1 MSLDFYDSKPSILKN
16 AMFAMFIGSLFCGCA
31 SSTQSQIFS
40 NEPVWLRDTTY
51 IKDKLS
57 AVGCA
62 NIHIDGEAAQFK
74 LATQR
79 AIEQIALQKSSKV
92 SVVSYRNQINHT
104 STSQTSSLQEV
115 NQQDIKTK
123 VVDMYKDNNDHRI
136 CVLVEEE

>member
-1 MSLDFYDSKPSILKN
+1 MNLNFDNSKLSIIKN
-16 AMFAMFIGSLFCGCA
+16 AMFAMFIGSLFYGCSGSA
-31 SSTQSQIFS
+31 QSQMFS
-40 NEPVWLRDTTY
+40 NEPVWLKDTSY

-57 AVGCA
+57 AIGCA

-123 VVDMYKDNNDHRI
+123 VVDMYKDNDNRI
-136 CVLVEEE
+136 CVLVVEE